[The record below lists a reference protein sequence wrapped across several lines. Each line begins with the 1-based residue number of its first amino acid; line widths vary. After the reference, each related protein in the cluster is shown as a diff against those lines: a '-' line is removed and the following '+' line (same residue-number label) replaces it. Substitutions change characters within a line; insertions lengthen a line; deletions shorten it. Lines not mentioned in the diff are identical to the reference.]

1 MANLALHN
9 LWTVPKEI
17 IHMYQDVKNTNKRG
31 HKELICI
38 IQYRRHVILNSFCPS
53 SLHLPFVKNFLT
65 LAIEFLALPL
75 ILLDRDNRK

>member
-38 IQYRRHVILNSFCPS
+38 IQYRRHVILNSYYPFSPPS
-53 SLHLPFVKNFLT
+53 
-65 LAIEFLALPL
+65 PL
-75 ILLDRDNRK
+75 CQKFPHFSH